1 MVRRLL
7 RDYSRIDATYPK
19 VEKYLSEGVD
29 GRTGLGYNKGAGR
42 NPQGVQMDIVAAKEA
57 MRAALDVAV
66 TTDPAMYD
74 RLLDMV
80 VLLGWAQDFGVEEE
94 EEGA

>member
-1 MVRRLL
+1 
-7 RDYSRIDATYPK
+7 
-19 VEKYLSEGVD
+19 
-29 GRTGLGYNKGAGR
+29 
-42 NPQGVQMDIVAAKEA
+42 MDIVAAKET
-57 MRAALDVAV
+57 MRAALDAAV